1 MVFSFFL
8 NILKRMPSAYYAVA
22 RGRKPGIYK
31 TWDECKLQVDHFTG
45 AKYKKFHIQEEA
57 ENFIKEYTNPGK
69 KNSYRNATSILGK
82 RSKLQND
89 QSSNMDSGTSFAKK
103 LKKTDLK
110 ECSKVIQIEN
120 GSGGF
125 NIDSDGYVNVYTD
138 GACSSNGRTTARAG
152 IGVWF
157 GDDHPLNVSQAVVGR
172 ATNNM
177 AEIQAVTIAAKQAKK
192 AGIKKLKINTDSKFL
207 ISCINNWMPKWKANG
222 WNTAANKPVINKIEL
237 LEMEEALKSLNIIW
251 ADLQQHPIKCEYS
264 FFQTY
269 SLFKQ
274 QSLIDSRGSGGTE
287 NAAILQRSSS
297 VLGVRIFPCLGAEG
311 LEGTSIGSQDGT
323 HIASGWEPALSSSR
337 YCYKRD
343 SARGVRARSEGGIA
357 RGISKRGMTVVV
369 KRTGAG
375 RHARGWY
382 CTMVTDGNRPGLD
395 HGMTSLPRYQDTKD
409 QRPMK
414 TSPSPRAS
422 YL

>member
-1 MVFSFFL
+1 
-8 NILKRMPSAYYAVA
+8 MPSAYYAVA

-120 GSGGF
+120 GEKSGGF

-251 ADLQQHPIKCEYS
+251 NHVNGHVGIYGNEMADKLA
-264 FFQTY
+264 
-269 SLFKQ
+269 
-274 QSLIDSRGSGGTE
+274 RAG
-287 NAAILQRSSS
+287 
-297 VLGVRIFPCLGAEG
+297 CLK
-311 LEGTSIGSQDGT
+311 
-323 HIASGWEPALSSSR
+323 
-337 YCYKRD
+337 Y
-343 SARGVRARSEGGIA
+343 
-357 RGISKRGMTVVV
+357 
-369 KRTGAG
+369 
-375 RHARGWY
+375 
-382 CTMVTDGNRPGLD
+382 
-395 HGMTSLPRYQDTKD
+395 
-409 QRPMK
+409 
-414 TSPSPRAS
+414 
-422 YL
+422 